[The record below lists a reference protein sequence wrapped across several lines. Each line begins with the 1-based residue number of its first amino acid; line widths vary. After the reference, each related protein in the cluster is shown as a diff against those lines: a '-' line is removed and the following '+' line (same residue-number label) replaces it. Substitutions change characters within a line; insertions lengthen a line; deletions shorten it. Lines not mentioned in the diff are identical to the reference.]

1 MRNMADPVV
10 DPAVQIWQTAGDV
23 GNVLVAA
30 TALFLLAQGL
40 ADRRRGRARDEL
52 VQASRLHLS
61 VQDTYVSTGPNT
73 MNRESR
79 TVRLRNDSDLPV
91 TLSGYVTLHRNEV
104 WFDGVPADAPTGGS
118 MNPEP
123 IRLSDTMLR
132 PGQELEIRDVQFGWD
147 YAVLR
152 FTDAV
157 GTRWVRVSSTG
168 LLVKESGP
176 PPLRCIVVQFLAP
189 LPGLKWL
196 LTTLPE
202 EYLSWRFRRKPG
214 VPLFARVY
222 RWLWGCMPTGE
233 PDPWA
238 LPQGADARDWPYEYV
253 LAHGR
258 LERSRESLDA
268 QA

>member
-10 DPAVQIWQTAGDV
+10 DPAVQIWQTAGDM

-30 TALFLLAQGL
+30 IALFLLGQGL

-52 VQASRLHLS
+52 VQASRVHLS
-61 VQDTYVSTGPNT
+61 VQDNYVPVGPNT

-79 TVRLRNDSDLPV
+79 TLRLRNDSDLPV

-104 WFDGVPADAPTGGS
+104 WFDGVPAETPAGGHF
-118 MNPEP
+118 NAEP

-132 PGQELEIRDVQFGWD
+132 PGQELEISDVQFGWD

-152 FTDAV
+152 FIDAV

-176 PPLRCIVVQFLAP
+176 PPVRCLVFQFLAQ
-189 LPGLKWL
+189 LPGSKWL
-196 LTTLPE
+196 LATLPE
-202 EYLSWRFRRKPG
+202 RYLSWRFRRKPG
-214 VPLFARVY
+214 VPPFARVY
-222 RWLWGCMPTGE
+222 RWLWGYLPIGE

-238 LPQGADARDWPYEYV
+238 LPQGANARDWPYEYM
-253 LAHGR
+253 LAMGR
-258 LERSRESLDA
+258 LERRSESVA
-268 QA
+268 PRA